1 MSDSPTADG
10 AEENAKQNK
19 AQAGDQEELKAEIEQ
34 TREELGETVEALAAK
49 ANVPARVRGKA
60 TQFRDQATD
69 TLGTLTQTVREK
81 APQLREQ
88 ATGTFGTLTQTV
100 REKAPQLREQAT
112 GTIGTLTQTVREKAP
127 QVREQVAGPV
137 AKVGQAVPEPARR
150 TVARTGR
157 QATRAASER
166 PEVLYAAAAVCVA
179 AGVWLWRRGRKR
191 R

>member
-1 MSDSPTADG
+1 MSDSPTAGG
-10 AEENAKQNK
+10 AEENARKNK
-19 AQAGDQEELKAEIEQ
+19 AEPGDREELKAEIEQ

-60 TQFRDQATD
+60 TQLREQATG
-69 TLGTLTQTVREK
+69 TIGTLTHAVREK

-112 GTIGTLTQTVREKAP
+112 GTIGSLTQTVREKAP
-127 QVREQVAGPV
+127 QVAGPV

-157 QATRAASER
+157 QATRAAGER
-166 PEVLYAAAAVCVA
+166 PEALYAAAAVCVA